1 MPGLEKFWTQNY
13 FLHKNWILHLGTTN
27 TRLMEMKGEN
37 LNDLSN
43 KHKMLKMT
51 GSTQI
56 SEKTEHHLL
65 QNTLGFLKLPR
76 SPWGVVLIIS
86 K

>member
-1 MPGLEKFWTQNY
+1 MPRLEKFWTQNY

-27 TRLMEMKGEN
+27 TRLMETKGEN
-37 LNDLSN
+37 LKDLSN

-51 GSTQI
+51 RITQI
-56 SEKTEHHLL
+56 SEKIEHHLL
-65 QNTLGFLKLPR
+65 QKALEFLKLPR
-76 SPWGVVLIIS
+76 SPWKVVLLIS